1 MPATGSPA
9 RMPEIF
15 DPLAAIAGEELALLA
30 FGALVAGIVRGFTG
44 FGTAMIYLPIAG
56 QVLPP
61 FSAITTMIVMDLAGP
76 LPSMPRAWRE
86 GTPRD
91 VLRLGIGALFAL
103 PAGVAILALVQAEVF
118 RYAVSF
124 VCAAFL
130 ILMIAGVRYTG
141 ELKRGMIYVTGS
153 ISGFLAGCTGLPGPP
168 VIMLYMASP
177 KPVRVIRAN
186 ITMYLL
192 VSDVLFLVVLGL
204 SRQLD
209 FRAMTLGA
217 IIMIVYLA
225 ANVAGAAMFRPGMER
240 IYRPI
245 AYAIIALSALMRL
258 PLPD

>member
-61 FSAITTMIVMDLAGP
+61 FSAITTLIVMDLVGP
-76 LPSMPRAWRE
+76 LPNMPRAWRE
-86 GTPRD
+86 GAPRD
-91 VLRLGIGALFAL
+91 LLRLATGALLAL
-103 PAGVAILALVQAEVF
+103 PAGVAILALVPAEVF

-124 VCAAFL
+124 VCAIFL
-130 ILMIAGVRYTG
+130 IVTVTGVRYTG
-141 ELKRGMIYVTGS
+141 ELKRGMVYVAGALG
-153 ISGFLAGCTGLPGPP
+153 GFLAGSAGLPGPP

-177 KPVRVIRAN
+177 KPVQVIRAN

-192 VSDVLFLVVLGL
+192 VSDVLMLAVLGL
-204 SRQLD
+204 GGRLD
-209 FRAMTLGA
+209 FGA
-217 IIMIVYLA
+217 VTTGAVLAVVYLT

-245 AYAIIALSALMRL
+245 AYSIIALSALMGL
-258 PLPD
+258 PLLD